1 VHCID
6 AVCQKKGEKVKSALK
21 YSESYRK
28 RVRMTGGAQANL
40 RLVRPSDKALLENG
54 FNNLSSLSRHKRF
67 FAGKHHLSQSEL
79 RYFTELD
86 QDNHFALGVVELNNR
101 GEEVEGIG
109 IGRFIRLETSSNTAE
124 VALTVIDRMQGKG
137 IGRLLLTNLIA
148 AAAERGV
155 TKFRFE
161 CLPHNRQMQNLVRNF
176 FPIVNY
182 EKEDGVMIAEADT
195 GTLHAVPDAITLPG
209 FFDFGRLWGELT
221 AEVLLMHIRIGSEI
235 ANRTWYKPL
244 NRAYAGEP
252 GVPIP
257 PGRNFIKESALYLLP
272 GQPVH

>member
-1 VHCID
+1 M
-6 AVCQKKGEKVKSALK
+6 KSALK

-54 FNNLSSLSRHKRF
+54 FNNLSSLSRYKRF
-67 FAGKHHLSQSEL
+67 FAGKHHLSKSEL

-86 QDNHFALGVVELNNR
+86 QANHFALGVVELNNR

-137 IGRLLLTNLIA
+137 IGRLLLINLIA

-182 EKEDGVMIAEADT
+182 ENEDGVMIAEADI
-195 GTLHAVPDAITLPG
+195 GTLHDVSDDITLPG

-221 AEVLLMHIRIGSEI
+221 TEVLLMHIRIGSEI

-244 NRAYAGEP
+244 DREYAGEP

-257 PGRNFIKESALYLLP
+257 SG
-272 GQPVH
+272 